1 MNPPIRGQ
9 LALVL
14 HAHLPYVRH
23 PEHERFL
30 EEAWLHEAVA
40 ESYLPLLSRM
50 LGWEADGVDWRL
62 TLGVTS
68 TLGSM
73 LDDGL
78 LRLRTRRYLEER
90 RMLAASECDR
100 SVLEPARRRV
110 AEFHLEF
117 YSQSLHLW
125 EAIGGDLCGAWRRLA
140 GSGRLELL
148 GGTATHAVLPLL
160 RGDPVGL
167 TRQLDIGREEHRRR
181 FGSDPQ
187 GIWLPECAWSPWLDE
202 VLHRSGVRHLVLE
215 THAVTGAAPRPPAAV
230 FTPVRTPSGIAVFGR
245 DPATARQVWSR
256 HGGYPGDPRYREFH
270 RDLAHDAEWDYVR
283 PFLPD
288 TGVRTFSGLKFHRV
302 TGPTSEK
309 ELYVREDALEAVRGH
324 ARHFLK
330 SCRSRVERLGSL
342 QGRPPLLTA
351 PYDAELFGHWWF
363 EGPNFLD
370 AVMRGAAGEGIRTI
384 TLSEGRDGWPDAP
397 SAIPAE
403 STWGEGGHLGVWL
416 DSSNA
421 LLQPQLRQAARR
433 LEQGVAAGA
442 PAGVDPEFYRR
453 AVTQATRE
461 LLLAQSS
468 DWPFLIRMGTA
479 REYAMGRFDGHLAAF
494 HRLLDGAL
502 GEASPDHPLLLERE
516 AAYPLFAETASGQ
529 PAGTIRDR

>member
-1 MNPPIRGQ
+1 MTPPIRGQ
-9 LALVL
+9 LAIVL

-50 LGWEADGVDWRL
+50 LGWEADGVDWHL
-62 TLGVTS
+62 TLGVTP
-68 TLGSM
+68 TLGAM

-78 LRLRTRRYLEER
+78 LRSRTRRYLEER
-90 RMLAASECDR
+90 RILAVSECDR
-100 SVLEPARRRV
+100 HVLDPARRRV
-110 AEFHLEF
+110 AEFHLVF
-117 YSQSLHLW
+117 YSQSLRLW
-125 EAIGGDLCGAWRRLA
+125 EAVGGDLCAAWRRLA
-140 GSGRLELL
+140 GTGRLELL
-148 GGTATHAVLPLL
+148 GGTATHAVLPLF
-160 RGDPVGL
+160 RGDPESL
-167 TRQLDIGREEHRRR
+167 ARQLDIGREEHRRR
-181 FGSDPQ
+181 FGSDPE
-187 GIWLPECAWSPWLDE
+187 GIWLPECAWSPWLDGI
-202 VLHRSGVRHLVLE
+202 LHQAGIRHLVLE
-215 THAVTGAAPRPPAAV
+215 THAVTGAVPRPPAAV

-302 TGPTSEK
+302 TGSTSEK
-309 ELYVREDALEAVRGH
+309 EIYVRAEAMEAVQGH
-324 ARHFLK
+324 ARHFLE
-330 SCRSRVERLGSL
+330 SCRSRLERLGPL

-363 EGPNFLD
+363 EGPDFLD

-384 TLSEGRDGWPDAP
+384 TLSGGRDAWPDAP
-397 SAIPAE
+397 SAMPAE

-416 DSSNA
+416 DGSNA
-421 LLQPQLRQAARR
+421 ILQPQLRQAARR
-433 LEQGVAAGA
+433 WAQAETVGVST
-442 PAGVDPEFYRR
+442 GVDAVFHRR
-453 AVTQATRE
+453 AMAQATRE

-479 REYAMGRFDGHLAAF
+479 REYAMSRFDGHLAAI

-502 GEASPDHPLLLERE
+502 GEAAPDPRFLLERE
-516 AAYPLFAETASGQ
+516 SAYPLFPEAVLKPSAH
-529 PAGTIRDR
+529 ANRDP